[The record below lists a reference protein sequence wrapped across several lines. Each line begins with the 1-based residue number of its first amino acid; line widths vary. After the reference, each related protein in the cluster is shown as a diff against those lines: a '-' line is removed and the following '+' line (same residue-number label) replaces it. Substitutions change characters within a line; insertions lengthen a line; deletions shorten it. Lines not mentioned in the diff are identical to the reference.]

1 MNLKNR
7 RAFMEWAGG
16 AALGVSGLGW
26 ASRAAMAAAAATG
39 EIDLIVHNARVY
51 TVDDAQPKAEAF
63 AVRGGRF
70 VAVGSSGDIKSLA
83 GPRTQV
89 VDAKGMTVVPGFI
102 DTHNHATGTV
112 LVFEELVG
120 NPYEVEFMSITG
132 IIEKLKTKAAS
143 LPPDTWVEG
152 FFHDDTKIREKRL
165 LTRQDLDKVS
175 TTHPVVV
182 RHRGGHTSFYN
193 TRALQLAGIT
203 KNTPDVEGGTY
214 DKDAKG
220 ELTGRVTDRATAV
233 FAKVGN
239 RSKYTP
245 EQTASREREGAA
257 FISKKFAQYGV
268 TTVHH
273 QGGNLSALQDI
284 RERGELLHR
293 VSYEANGAL
302 LEDMIKNGIR
312 SGFGDEWIRFGAT
325 SEHTVDGSF
334 SERTMAL
341 STPYKGVSP
350 PYYGNLT
357 ESQDVL
363 NEWAERVHRAG
374 IQLNC
379 HANGDVAI
387 DRVLT
392 AYERAL
398 KAFPRPDARPKIT
411 HCTLVNP
418 DILRRMAAMDVV
430 PAVFSTY
437 LYYNADKFT
446 YYGEDMLKWSLAY
459 RSFIDSK
466 IKASTGSDFSPGPF
480 APLMALQGMVTRK
493 GWNDE
498 SWGLNQRVNIDEALR
513 IGTLNGAYCAH
524 EEAIK
529 GSITSGKLADF
540 VMLADDPHTV
550 DIQKVKDIKIVR
562 TVVGGR
568 TVYEA

>member
-1 MNLKNR
+1 MSLKHR
-7 RAFMEWAGG
+7 RAFMQWVGG
-16 AALGVSGLGW
+16 AALGAGW
-26 ASRAAMAAAAATG
+26 ASRAAMAAAATG
-39 EIDLIVHNARVY
+39 EVDLIVHNARVY

-70 VAVGSSGDIKSLA
+70 VAVGSSADIKSLA
-83 GPRTQV
+83 GPRTQQI
-89 VDAKGMTVVPGFI
+89 DAKGMTVVPGFI
-102 DTHNHATGTV
+102 DCHNHPVGTV
-112 LVFEELVG
+112 LVYEELVG
-120 NPYEVEFMSITG
+120 NPYEVQFVSING
-132 IIEKLKTKAAS
+132 IIEKLKAKAAS

-152 FFHDDTKIREKRL
+152 FFHDDTKVTDKRL
-165 LTRQDLDKVS
+165 LTAQDLDRVS
-175 TTHPVVV
+175 ISHPVVV

-203 KNTPDVEGGTY
+203 KNTPDVMGGTY
-214 DKDAKG
+214 DKNAKG
-220 ELTGRVTDRATAV
+220 ELNGRVTDRAREV

-239 RSKYTP
+239 RVKYTP
-245 EQTASREREGAA
+245 AEIAVREREGAA
-257 FISKKFAQYGV
+257 FISKKFAEYGV

-273 QGGNLSALQDI
+273 QGGNLAALQEI
-284 RERGELLHR
+284 RERNELLHR
-293 VSYEANGAL
+293 VGYEVGGQV

-312 SGFGDEWIRFGAT
+312 SGFGDEWLRFGAT

-334 SERTMAL
+334 SERTMAI
-341 STPYKGVSP
+341 SRPYAGVSP
-350 PYYGNLT
+350 PYQGNLT
-357 ESQDVL
+357 ESQEEL
-363 NEWAERVHRAG
+363 NEWVERVHRAG

-387 DRVLT
+387 DRVLN

-398 KAFPRPDARPKIT
+398 RAFPRPDARPKIT

-418 DILRRMAAMDVV
+418 DILRRMKAIDVV

-437 LYYNADKFT
+437 LYYNTDKFHF
-446 YYGEDMLKWSLAY
+446 YGEDMLKWSIAY
-459 RSFIDSK
+459 RSMLDSG
-466 IKASTGSDFSPGPF
+466 IKVATGSDFSPGPF

-498 SWGLNQRVNIDEALR
+498 TWGLNQRVNIDEAIR
-513 IGTLNGAYCAH
+513 ISTLNGAYNAH

-540 VMLADDPHTV
+540 VMLADDPHTI
-550 DIQKVKDIKIVR
+550 DAQKIKDIRIMR

-568 TVYEA
+568 TVYQV